1 MRNFE
6 KFLTGLSKPD
16 VDVPAF
22 RERLGRELASVAGA
36 PRPSGQ
42 YRLVLGLTASV
53 ATACAAMLVWFV
65 AQPSVPTGIHDA
77 LAGVPVATAQTTD
90 WQNPVPVEI
99 DRAFVQDWSRR
110 KGQSVAVRA
119 VEAERLYGV
128 RQLELTD
135 GTRML
140 VFTELEPGGAQPV
153 AIPAI
158 ATNKLF

>member
-16 VDVPAF
+16 VEVPAF

-42 YRLVLGLTASV
+42 FRLVLGLTASV

-77 LAGVPVATAQTTD
+77 LTGGPVATAQAPD

-99 DRAFVQDWSRR
+99 DNFARAKHIVRTTLLHATETA
-110 KGQSVAVRA
+110 AVVDGA
-119 VEAERLYGV
+119 PALEF
-128 RQLELTD
+128 QLD
-135 GTRML
+135 G
-140 VFTELEPGGAQPV
+140 PS
-153 AIPAI
+153 
-158 ATNKLF
+158 